1 MHQSAGRARRA
12 CYAAAVPCSPEKALR
27 RTVPSAYIPLIGRMR
42 FYIEPEIS
50 CSRFFGRACF
60 AEESTRRYRET
71 GDHSVLQRTDLGVFI
86 AERLNGGLFIDVPCG
101 LHDARDR
108 GADFPLPALAAA
120 LGASA
125 MWEADLTADVVRGR
139 VPAVID
145 VLGGGYALA
154 EGPGD
159 IGVRTDAGMPV
170 YTLQDDLLG
179 FLAKIDPA
187 ALGLP
192 KALYLSALQPD
203 GEACTDDSFQR
214 ETAVPYLEGLYDEL
228 ARVSLR
234 DDLVILCSSAML
246 AEGIDESLHMRAHP
260 ALALPPRGFTLM
272 RRDAL
277 DKVHVFVRD

>member
-1 MHQSAGRARRA
+1 
-12 CYAAAVPCSPEKALR
+12 
-27 RTVPSAYIPLIGRMR
+27 MR

-60 AEESTRRYRET
+60 TEESARMFGET
-71 GDHSVLQRTDLGVFI
+71 GDHAALRRTDLGAFI
-86 AERLNGGLFIDVPCG
+86 AQRLNGGLFIDAPCG
-101 LHDARDR
+101 LHDARD
-108 GADFPLPALAAA
+108 GDADFPLPSLAAA

-125 MWEADLTADVVRGR
+125 MWEADLTADVVRDR

-154 EGPGD
+154 GGPGES
-159 IGVRTDAGMPV
+159 GMRTNAGIPV
-170 YTLQDDLLG
+170 HTLQDDLLG
-179 FLAKIDPA
+179 FLSKIDPA
-187 ALGLP
+187 AIDAP

-203 GEACTDDSFQR
+203 GEACTDASFQSDV
-214 ETAVPYLEGLYDEL
+214 AVPYLCALYDEL
-228 ARVSLR
+228 GHVTRSGDA
-234 DDLVILCSSAML
+234 VILCSSAML
-246 AEGIDESLHMRAHP
+246 AEGIDESFHMDAHP